1 VRSVRSVDIGMDHEV
16 SMHMLF
22 DPGHSLE
29 DRILSE
35 QFGY

>member
-1 VRSVRSVDIGMDHEV
+1 VRSVEISMDHSK
-16 SMHMLF
+16 SMNMLF

-29 DRILSE
+29 DRILRE